1 MKLLL
6 DDGNEHVGRHGAPD
20 LRLDCVLAG
29 AQKTLDAQVLLDPF
43 EEQLHL
49 PSVLVQGGNSQCRQA
64 CVVGQ
69 KYQRLARFWVFE
81 PNTAQVFGI
90 VLGDVEAV
98 ECNALIADHAGIS
111 IGRRRIHAPRIH
123 TPLGAGDKEGSGLM
137 HLVQPSKIQIA
148 PIHHIEGTR
157 LDRQDVQYI
166 DLVHLAVADVNES
179 GDRAA
184 QIQQRMHLHR
194 RFGCAKRCPIEQAQT
209 QVDSGCVQR
218 VDGSIQV
225 DVQRVFGIET
235 SGTLNQS
242 HGQCVIDAPISQ
254 IQRIGQRR
262 ACRHTLHPHVKQ
274 LGLIGGKAD
283 LDVAQGFS
291 PSQLRK
297 DHYAKQIGA
306 TQSANTG
313 IAAMAVDDPTKRLPW
328 HVLHDL
334 CKQCLAH
341 VHASPQAVQTRE
353 HRKCAN

>member
-29 AQKTLDAQVLLDPF
+29 AQKTLDAQVLLDPL

-81 PNTAQVFGI
+81 SNTAQVFGI

-123 TPLGAGDKEGSGLM
+123 TPLGAGDKEGAGLM
-137 HLVQPSKIQIA
+137 HLVQPSEIQIS

-166 DLVHLAVADVNES
+166 GEYRSLVSWARRLIGTRVPTSVTAKSRRGELNVEQYGRISQDLAWLIPLTPDQIEEI
-179 GDRAA
+179 
-184 QIQQRMHLHR
+184 IQQGPDGEGMYDINDQLMSLDEARAFIAELEEVNDWGKENLSTLQIY
-194 RFGCAKRCPIEQAQT
+194 FPALTWSDLNT
-209 QVDSGCVQR
+209 QD
-218 VDGSIQV
+218 
-225 DVQRVFGIET
+225 
-235 SGTLNQS
+235 
-242 HGQCVIDAPISQ
+242 
-254 IQRIGQRR
+254 
-262 ACRHTLHPHVKQ
+262 
-274 LGLIGGKAD
+274 
-283 LDVAQGFS
+283 
-291 PSQLRK
+291 
-297 DHYAKQIGA
+297 Y
-306 TQSANTG
+306 
-313 IAAMAVDDPTKRLPW
+313 
-328 HVLHDL
+328 
-334 CKQCLAH
+334 
-341 VHASPQAVQTRE
+341 
-353 HRKCAN
+353 